1 MRNSKDL
8 LSMTKAFT
16 FALLYAAAGAAL
28 SAQAMMKAAPQAQ
41 PSAQPSAQA
50 NAQVSVSGAIASISG
65 GTLFVTSSG
74 GTATSVAI
82 GKDTLILGR
91 KSDTLD
97 SIKPGEAMGVT
108 SAMAADGSQT
118 ATAINVFPPELWQR
132 VRKGQWKMD
141 NGLYMTNAQVDRSSA
156 GVQGRVLYMKYEMLT
171 AAITVPNSAEIRRSV
186 ILSLADLKPG
196 MNVMVRGVAGADGL
210 LAASFVSFDLKAN

>member
-1 MRNSKDL
+1 MRNSKYL
-8 LSMTKAFT
+8 LSMTKALT
-16 FALLYAAAGAAL
+16 FAILYAAAGAAL

-41 PSAQPSAQA
+41 PSAQA
-50 NAQVSVSGAIASISG
+50 NAQVSVSGVIASISG
-65 GTLFVTSSG
+65 GTLFVTQSG
-74 GTATSVAI
+74 GAATSVAI

-91 KSDTLD
+91 KSDTLE

-118 ATAINVFPPELWQR
+118 ASAINVFPPELWQR

-186 ILSLADLKPG
+186 ALGLADLKPG
-196 MNVMVRGVAGADGL
+196 MNVMVRGVAGTDGL
-210 LAASFVSFDLKAN
+210 LAASFVSFDLKGD

>member
-1 MRNSKDL
+1 MRNSRYL
-8 LSMTKAFT
+8 LSMTKALT

-41 PSAQPSAQA
+41 PQA
-50 NAQVSVSGAIASISG
+50 NAQASVSGVIASISG
-65 GTLFVTSSG
+65 GTLFVTQSG
-74 GTATSVAI
+74 GAATSVAV

-108 SAMAADGSQT
+108 SAQAADGSQT

-141 NGLYMTNAQVDRSSA
+141 NGLYMTNAQVERSSA

-171 AAITVPNSAEIRRSV
+171 AAITVPNSAEIKRSV
-186 ILSLADLKPG
+186 ALGLADLKPG
-196 MNVMVRGVAGADGL
+196 MSVMVRGVAGADGL
-210 LAASFVSFDLKAN
+210 LAASLVSFDLKGN

>member
-8 LSMTKAFT
+8 LSMAKALT

-28 SAQAMMKAAPQAQ
+28 SAQAGD
-41 PSAQPSAQA
+41 
-50 NAQVSVSGAIASISG
+50 QVSVSGSIASISG

-91 KSDTLD
+91 KSAALD

-108 SAMAADGSQT
+108 SAQAADGTQT

-141 NGLYMTNAQVDRSSA
+141 NGLYMTNAQVERSSA

-196 MNVMVRGVAGADGL
+196 MTVTVRGLAGADGL
-210 LAASFVSFDLKAN
+210 LTASMLFFELKGG